1 MLPDP
6 LLFHF
11 DTPRGW
17 QAQDKKGKNFFLP
30 FFSLF
35 FFASQSRHKTTQ
47 IFFDIKEII
56 MHHRY
61 VQSCKVFSHIYL
73 DIHVSQMDFQ
83 GQITFFLKYV
93 LVVSGMTVLSLVNH
107 CETAFIVLNIKLL
120 EYIPKPL
127 HKYTRPEVCK
137 IYNIPQHI

>member
-30 FFSLF
+30 FFSWVFL
-35 FFASQSRHKTTQ
+35 QVRV
-47 IFFDIKEII
+47 DIKLKEII

-61 VQSCKVFSHIYL
+61 VQSCKVFSPHLFRYTRQSDGFL
-73 DIHVSQMDFQ
+73 GTNNSS
-83 GQITFFLKYV
+83 FFFKYV

-107 CETAFIVLNIKLL
+107 CKTAFIVLNIKLL

>member
-30 FFSLF
+30 FFSWVFL
-35 FFASQSRHKTTQ
+35 QV
-47 IFFDIKEII
+47 IVDIKLKEII

-83 GQITFFLKYV
+83 GQITLLFFFKYV

-107 CETAFIVLNIKLL
+107 CKTAFIVLNIKLL